1 MIFLLSRGRT
11 LTSVNFLSAR
21 RLKPDQRSEPTG
33 LPVTTVVVE
42 AYRVAHGTQT
52 TTMNG
57 LYPQRLQAQSR
68 QLIDIRQIVPRPG
81 RWLEA
86 VRSGD
91 AAEDLLDL
99 RSDLEGVGTD
109 RRPQPDQQF
118 LRGHLHGSHG
128 IFQNAGGQPPP
139 AGMGCCHPG
148 AGAVAEQDRQAIGS

>member
-1 MIFLLSRGRT
+1 MIILLSRGRT

-33 LPVTTVVVE
+33 LPVTTIGVE
-42 AYRVAHGTQT
+42 AHRVAHGAPA

-68 QLIDIRQIVPRPG
+68 QLIDIRQIVPRPC

-99 RSDLEGVGTD
+99 R
-109 RRPQPDQQF
+109 PDQ
-118 LRGHLHGSHG
+118 
-128 IFQNAGGQPPP
+128 
-139 AGMGCCHPG
+139 
-148 AGAVAEQDRQAIGS
+148 IGRAHV